1 MARRTSLIKLDQI
14 SDINMT
20 PLMDLTFI
28 LLITFIITFPLIE
41 QGIAINL
48 PNGKATDVSKK
59 ISKSISLN
67 YKNELFIDNKQ
78 VTQKELEEV
87 LIDLT
92 QSNPNL
98 TIFVRADKNLPY
110 GKVMEIMRI
119 LNDAKIKSMALITE
133 TE

>member
-48 PNGKATDVSKK
+48 PKGKATDVSKK

-67 YKNELFIDNKQ
+67 YKNELFIDNQ
-78 VTQKELEEV
+78 RVTQNELKEV
-87 LIDLT
+87 LIDLSE
-92 QSNPNL
+92 SNPNL
-98 TIFVRADKNLPY
+98 TIFVRADENLPY

-119 LNDAKIKSMALITE
+119 LNDVKIKSMALITE

>member
-67 YKNELFIDNKQ
+67 YKNELFIDNQ
-78 VTQKELEEV
+78 RVTQNELKEV
-87 LIDLT
+87 LIDLSE
-92 QSNPNL
+92 SNPNL
-98 TIFVRADKNLPY
+98 TIFVRADENLPY

-119 LNDAKIKSMALITE
+119 LNDVKIKSMALITE

>member
-59 ISKSISLN
+59 ISKSVSLN

-78 VTQKELEEV
+78 VTQKELKEV

>member
-1 MARRTSLIKLDQI
+1 MGRRTSLVNLNQI

-67 YKNELFIDNKQ
+67 YKNELFIDNQ
-78 VTQKELEEV
+78 RVTQNELKEV
-87 LIDLT
+87 LIDLSE
-92 QSNPNL
+92 SNPNL
-98 TIFVRADKNLPY
+98 TIFVRADENLPY

-119 LNDAKIKSMALITE
+119 LNDVKIKSMALITE

>member
-48 PNGKATDVSKK
+48 PNGETQDVSKK
-59 ISKSISLN
+59 ISKSISMNL
-67 YKNELFIDNKQ
+67 KNELFLDN
-78 VTQKELEEV
+78 QKITKNELQEA
-87 LIDLT
+87 LIRLANT
-92 QSNPNL
+92 NPD
-98 TIFVRADKNLPY
+98 TTVFVRADENLPY
-110 GKVMEIMRI
+110 GKVMDIMKI
-119 LNDAKIKSMALITE
+119 LNSAQIKSMALITE

>member
-48 PNGKATDVSKK
+48 PNGETQDVSKK
-59 ISKSISLN
+59 ISKSISMNL
-67 YKNELFIDNKQ
+67 KNELFLDN
-78 VTQKELEEV
+78 QKITKNELQEA
-87 LIDLT
+87 LIRLANT
-92 QSNPNL
+92 NPD
-98 TIFVRADKNLPY
+98 TTVFVRADENLPY
-110 GKVMEIMRI
+110 GKVMDIMRI
-119 LNDAKIKSMALITE
+119 LNSAQIKSMALITE

>member
-48 PNGKATDVSKK
+48 PNGETQDVSKK
-59 ISKSISLN
+59 ISKSISMNLRN
-67 YKNELFIDNKQ
+67 ELFLDNQKITKNELQ
-78 VTQKELEEV
+78 EA
-87 LIDLT
+87 LIRLANT
-92 QSNPNL
+92 NPD
-98 TIFVRADKNLPY
+98 TTVFVRADENLPY
-110 GKVMEIMRI
+110 GKVMDIMRI
-119 LNDAKIKSMALITE
+119 LNSAQIKSMALITE

>member
-48 PNGKATDVSKK
+48 PNGETQDVSKK
-59 ISKSISLN
+59 ISKSISMNL
-67 YKNELFIDNKQ
+67 KNELFLDN
-78 VTQKELEEV
+78 QKMTKNELQEA
-87 LIDLT
+87 LIRLANT
-92 QSNPNL
+92 NPD
-98 TIFVRADKNLPY
+98 TTVFVRADENLPY
-110 GKVMEIMRI
+110 GKVMDIMRI
-119 LNDAKIKSMALITE
+119 LNSAQIKSMALITE

>member
-48 PNGKATDVSKK
+48 PDGKATDVSKK

-67 YKNELFIDNKQ
+67 YKNELFIDNQ
-78 VTQKELEEV
+78 RVTKNELKEV
-87 LIDLT
+87 LIGLSE
-92 QSNPNL
+92 SNPNL
-98 TIFVRADKNLPY
+98 TIFVRADENLPY

-119 LNDAKIKSMALITE
+119 LNDVKIKSMALITE

>member
-41 QGIAINL
+41 PGIAINL

-59 ISKSISLN
+59 ISKSVSLN

>member
-59 ISKSISLN
+59 ISKSVSLN

-119 LNDAKIKSMALITE
+119 LNDTKIKSMALITE

>member
-78 VTQKELEEV
+78 VTQKELKEV

>member
-48 PNGKATDVSKK
+48 PNGETQDVSKK
-59 ISKSISLN
+59 ISKSISMNL
-67 YKNELFIDNKQ
+67 KNELFLDN
-78 VTQKELEEV
+78 QKITKNELQEV
-87 LIDLT
+87 LIRLANT
-92 QSNPNL
+92 NPD
-98 TIFVRADKNLPY
+98 TTVFVRADENLPY
-110 GKVMEIMRI
+110 GKVMDIMRI
-119 LNDAKIKSMALITE
+119 LNSAQIKSMALITE

>member
-28 LLITFIITFPLIE
+28 SLITFIITFPLIE

-48 PNGKATDVSKK
+48 PNGETQDVSKK
-59 ISKSISLN
+59 ISKSISMNL
-67 YKNELFIDNKQ
+67 KNELFLDN
-78 VTQKELEEV
+78 QKITKNELQEA
-87 LIDLT
+87 LIRLANT
-92 QSNPNL
+92 NPD
-98 TIFVRADKNLPY
+98 TTVFVRADENLPY
-110 GKVMEIMRI
+110 GKVMDIMRI
-119 LNDAKIKSMALITE
+119 LNSAQIKSMALITE

>member
-59 ISKSISLN
+59 ISKSVSLN

-98 TIFVRADKNLPY
+98 TIFVRADENLPY